1 MRRPIVTRSWVL
13 VGFAIASLS
22 LTGCSVEKARALQ
35 GAALQFRN
43 ESISA
48 IDAIDTMRKRE
59 LEAPAQTDAEARQEF
74 IARILNT
81 KQPISSDLIDFAID
95 PLKPPKVAE
104 WDSFITDL
112 RSQYE
117 GFNAIFEQLESKSV
131 VSRDEVKKS
140 ADYARTLTVQMA
152 LLADA
157 ISKNPPILIQHR
169 GRVVVK
175 FQKLRKEYQAVITKL
190 NEGSGNIQQLN
201 QRKSEM
207 ENQAGELLG
216 QWQQI
221 KQEEQKL
228 LEATVAQCMKAA
240 TVGKEVIEAANNY
253 DRMDLNQLNALIPRA
268 FSIASTFTGKD
279 YTTLR
284 ARATRIV
291 SDIQSDPLW
300 SGVAQRLFDR
310 TNAAASG
317 RVPAQLTQS
326 QPFSSTSKRP

>member
-1 MRRPIVTRSWVL
+1 MNKPFVTRSWVL
-13 VGFAIASLS
+13 LGFAIASLS

-43 ESISA
+43 ESITA
-48 IDAIDTMRKRE
+48 IAAIDTMRNRE
-59 LEAPAQTDAEARQEF
+59 LEAPPQTDSEMRQGF

-81 KQPISSDLIDFAID
+81 KQPISGELIDFAID
-95 PLKPPKVAE
+95 PLKPPKVPE

-117 GFNAIFEQLESKSV
+117 GFNAIFEQLDSKSV

-175 FQKLRKEYQAVITKL
+175 FQKLRKDYQAVIAKL
-190 NEGSGNIQQLN
+190 NDGSGNPQQLN
-201 QRKSEM
+201 QRKSEL
-207 ENQAGELLG
+207 ETQAGELLG
-216 QWQQI
+216 EWQQI
-221 KQEEQKL
+221 KREEQKL
-228 LEATVAQCMKAA
+228 LESTVAQCIKAA
-240 TVGKEVIEAANNY
+240 TIGKEVIEAANNY

-268 FSIASTFTGKD
+268 LSIASTFTGKD
-279 YTTLR
+279 YSTLR

-291 SDIQSDPLW
+291 RDIQSDPLW
-300 SGVAQRLFDR
+300 SGVTKSLFDR
-310 TNAAASG
+310 VSTATSG
-317 RVPAQLTQS
+317 RVPAQFSQS
-326 QPFSSTSKRP
+326 ELLPSTSKRP